1 MGPEL
6 DARPRETFYRWGCV
20 ALSALLV
27 ALSFPNPFALT
38 LHPWGAPLAWVAL
51 VPFFYVLEGL
61 PPLKAARW
69 GMLLGF
75 LMFGAVL
82 YWIAL
87 LKEAQNLRV
96 WGWLALAFILSLY
109 IALFGFLQRFLR
121 VGTGLFSSVA
131 TAALWT
137 AVEYFRG
144 SWPFGGFPWGQIG
157 YAHAVSPSLLF
168 WTTFTGIW
176 GLTFL
181 TVFVSCEI
189 ASSVKAAQ
197 AGRKREACRRSGW
210 AVGLVLA
217 LYAVGS
223 LCMWQPQAA
232 SRALRVACLQP
243 NVDQSM
249 KWSKANEDGTYR
261 ILEGL
266 TRSAVPLKPSL
277 ILWPET
283 ASPNFLLWNLPALER
298 VTKMV
303 RDSRTPTLVGCL
315 DAVKVQGKGVQQFNS
330 ADAFSASGSLCGTF
344 HKMHLVPFGEYVPF
358 QKYLLFLGPVV
369 GDLGNFNSGVT
380 HRSFDAENF
389 TYTPLICYEAI
400 FPKEVRSASLTGADL
415 LVNISNDAWYGRTA
429 ALYQH
434 ALLCATQ
441 AASVRRPMV
450 RAANTG
456 ISFLADASGRITAS
470 STWWKEEVLV
480 GEVPSASGATLYQRW
495 GDWFPVFCWIMVLGL
510 WIRAAWL
517 GRFNRS

>member
-1 MGPEL
+1 VGHDL
-6 DARPRETFYRWGCV
+6 DARLREGSFRWGCV

-27 ALSFPNPFALT
+27 ALSFPNPIALT

-61 PPLKAARW
+61 PPVKAARW
-69 GMLLGF
+69 SMLFGF

-96 WGWLALAFILSLY
+96 WGWLALALVLSLY
-109 IALFGFLQRFLR
+109 IALFGFLHRFLR
-121 VGTGLFSSVA
+121 IGASLFSSSA

-157 YAHAVSPSLLF
+157 YAHAGSPSLLF

-189 ASSVKAAQ
+189 ASAFKASQ
-197 AGRKREACRRSGW
+197 AGRKREARRRAGW
-210 AVGLVLA
+210 AVGLVLG

-223 LCMWQPQAA
+223 LCMWHAQAA
-232 SRALRVACLQP
+232 SRILRVACLQP
-243 NVDQSM
+243 NMDQSM
-249 KWSKANEDGTYR
+249 KWSKANEDNTYR
-261 ILEGL
+261 IMESL
-266 TRSAVPLKPSL
+266 TRSAVPLEPSL
-277 ILWPET
+277 IIWPET
-283 ASPNFLLWNLPALER
+283 ASPNYLLWNLMALER

-303 RDSRTPTLVGCL
+303 RDSKTPTLVGCL
-315 DAVKVQGKGVQQFNS
+315 DAVKVQGRGVQQFNS
-330 ADAFSASGSLCGTF
+330 ADAFSASGLLCGTF

-358 QKYLLFLGPVV
+358 QKYLRFLGPVV

-380 HRSFDAENF
+380 HRLFDAKDF

-400 FPKEVRSASLTGADL
+400 FPMEARNASLTGADL

-434 ALLCATQ
+434 ALLCAAQ
-441 AASVRRPMV
+441 AAAVRRPMA

-495 GDWFPVFCWIMVLGL
+495 GDWFPIFCWIGVLGL
-510 WIRAAWL
+510 LIRVAWL